1 MIKRLTAGGN
11 LAMDRCSTCPVHGG
25 EAILLVR
32 CFMLLNV
39 WSSFAQ
45 SALLP
50 FKEVERAGCENIN
63 RKIAFFQPLGYAEI

>member
-11 LAMDRCSTCPVHGG
+11 LAMDRCTCPVYG
-25 EAILLVR
+25 EVAILLVR
-32 CFMLLNV
+32 CFMLLNL

-50 FKEVERAGCENIN
+50 FQEVERAGCETIN
-63 RKIAFFQPLGYAEI
+63 RKIASLQPLGYAEI

>member
-1 MIKRLTAGGN
+1 
-11 LAMDRCSTCPVHGG
+11 MDRCTCPVYGE

-32 CFMLLNV
+32 CFMLLNL

-50 FKEVERAGCENIN
+50 FQEIERAGCETIN
-63 RKIAFFQPLGYAEI
+63 RKIASLQPLGYAEI